1 MRKLVYLLAAVSLT
15 MASCTSGDKYVV
27 TGKIEG
33 SYDGD
38 KVYMMER
45 VNREFIHTDS
55 TIVKDNAFR
64 FEGTQATPVSRYL
77 AWTDG
82 ENDPI
87 YVDFFLE
94 NGNIEINLTEDPST
108 TTVKGTTTN
117 NAYQSF
123 KNEMAG
129 VNKKMQAIYSSL
141 SDPAVSKEQ
150 RDAKMSEMQDAE
162 TEMVG
167 IIKSNISKNAQSPL
181 SAVLLNQYNYY
192 MDYEEV
198 EKLLAEIP
206 ANIQEGDESLTKL
219 KERVEISKNT
229 VVGKKFVDLEMLTP
243 EGDPIKLS
251 DYAGKGKIVLIDF
264 WASWCGPCRREMP
277 RLVEAYAKYK
287 DKGFEIVGVSFDRDG
302 ESWKKG
308 IEQLDITWP
317 QMSDLKYWESEG
329 ATQYAIRSIPHVVL
343 LDKDGTIVSRG
354 LHGDE
359 LQEKIAELM
368 K

>member
-1 MRKLVYLLAAVSLT
+1 MRQLIYLLAAVSLT
-15 MASCTSGDKYVV
+15 MTSCSGGDKYVI
-27 TGKIEG
+27 TGKVEG

-38 KVYMMER
+38 KVYMMNR
-45 VNREFIHTDS
+45 VNREFINTDS
-55 TIVKDNAFR
+55 TVIKNGEFR
-64 FEGTQATPVSRYL
+64 FEGSEATPVSRYL

-94 NGNIEINLTEDPST
+94 NGKIQVNLTEDPST
-108 TTVKGTTTN
+108 TTVKGTPTN
-117 NAYQSF
+117 DAFQSF
-123 KNEMAG
+123 KNDMAA
-129 VNKKMQAIYSSL
+129 VQQKMQAIYSTL
-141 SDPAVSKEQ
+141 SDTSVSQEQ
-150 RDAKMSEMQDAE
+150 RDAKMAEMED
-162 TEMVG
+162 TEKEMIN
-167 IIKSNISKNAQSPL
+167 IIKSNISKNSK
-181 SAVLLNQYNYY
+181 SALGAMLLNNYNYY
-192 MDYEEV
+192 MDYDVV
-198 EKLLAEIP
+198 EGLLADVP
-206 ANIQEGDESLTKL
+206 ANVLEGDEGLTKL
-219 KERVEISKNT
+219 KERVEVSKNT

-243 EGDPIKLS
+243 EGNPIKLS

-302 ESWKKG
+302 DSWIKG
-308 IEQLDITWP
+308 IKDLNITWP

-329 ATQYAIRSIPHVVL
+329 AKVYAIRSIPHVVL

-359 LQEKIAELM
+359 LQEKIKELM
-368 K
+368 D

>member
-1 MRKLVYLLAAVSLT
+1 MRKLIYLLAAVSLT
-15 MASCTSGDKYVV
+15 ILSCTSGDKYVV

-38 KVYMMER
+38 KVYMMNR
-45 VNREFIHTDS
+45 VNREFVNTDS
-55 TIVKDNAFR
+55 TVIKNGEFQ
-64 FEGTQATPVSRYL
+64 FKGTQTTPVNRYL

-82 ENDPI
+82 ENDPV

-94 NGNIEINLTEDPST
+94 NGKIDINLTEDPST
-108 TTVKGTTTN
+108 TTIKGTPTN

-123 KNEMAG
+123 KNELAT
-129 VNKKMQAIYSSL
+129 VNQKMQAIYSSL
-141 SDPAVSKEQ
+141 SDASAGQEQ
-150 RDAKMSEMQDAE
+150 RDAKMKEMENAE

-167 IIKSNISKNAQSPL
+167 IIKNNISKNAQTPL
-181 SAVLLNQYNYY
+181 GAMLLNQYNYY
-192 MDYEEV
+192 MEYDEV
-198 EKLLAEIP
+198 EKLIAEIP
-206 ANIQEGDESLTKL
+206 ANIQEGDENLTKL

-229 VVGKKFVDLEMLTP
+229 VLGKKFVDLEMLTP
-243 EGDPIKLS
+243 DGNPVKLS

-329 ATQYAIRSIPHVVL
+329 AKVYAIRSIPHVVL